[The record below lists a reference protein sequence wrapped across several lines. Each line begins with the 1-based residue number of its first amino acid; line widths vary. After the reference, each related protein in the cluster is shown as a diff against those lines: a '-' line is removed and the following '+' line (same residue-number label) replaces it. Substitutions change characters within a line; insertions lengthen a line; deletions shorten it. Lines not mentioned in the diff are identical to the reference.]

1 MGQSSD
7 VTARGAAV
15 SYKAIL
21 VQADESEASTQRSMA
36 AAGLAQRFG
45 AHLTG
50 VFLRTSFPSRYYAYG
65 PFGGVPPTILPN
77 LIAEHDQAMA
87 AASEEARGRFEAAA
101 ATAGVDS
108 DWMVLDGDTAQE
120 MVDCMRRTDLTV
132 FPRDRLP
139 IVAENGVEI
148 AGLGLQ
154 SGGPV
159 LVLPPG
165 APDAR
170 IGRRVLIAWNGS
182 REAARALNDA
192 WPFIT
197 EAEKVFVL
205 TVAPHGDRGPEG
217 LLQRRLERHGCQVEV
232 IVERSEDASAGRVL
246 LDQIKILGADLVV
259 MGLYGRSRLQ
269 EMVLGGVSRDVLRSS
284 PVPLLV
290 SH

>member
-1 MGQSSD
+1 MGHSAA

-50 VFLRTSFPSRYYAYG
+50 AFLRTSFPGRYYVYG
-65 PFGGVPPTILPN
+65 PYGGVPPTILPN
-77 LIAEHDQAMA
+77 LIEEHDQAMA
-87 AASEEARGRFEAAA
+87 KAAEEARARFEAAA
-101 ATAGVDS
+101 GEVDVAS
-108 DWMVLDGDTAQE
+108 DWMVLNGDTAQE
-120 MVDCMRRTDLTV
+120 LVDCMRRTDLTV
-132 FPRDRLP
+132 LPRDRLP
-139 IVAENGVEI
+139 IVAENGIEV

-165 APDAR
+165 APGAR

-205 TVAPHGDRGPEG
+205 TVSPHGDRGPEG

-232 IVERSEDASAGRVL
+232 IVERSEDASAGQVL
-246 LDQIKILGADLVV
+246 LDQIKVLGADLVV

-269 EMVLGGVSRDVLRSS
+269 EMVLGGVSRDVLRGS